1 MKRKKINVILA
12 ALLSIVMV
20 GSLFA
25 GCGKKA
31 SSDANETLVYNLATD
46 SETIDPALNEAVD
59 GATVVAN
66 NFEGLTRIG
75 DDNKVKPGVAEKWE
89 ISADNLTYTFH
100 LRNNAKWSDGK
111 GVTAKDF
118 EYAWKRALD
127 PKLAA
132 AYAFFLTDHVKNAQ
146 QYYDGKTTWDQ
157 VGIKVKDDYTIE
169 ITLTSPC
176 PYYLQLL
183 AMPIYSPLRQDCIAK
198 SPDNWTQSGDTY
210 IGNGPFQM
218 TKWTHNDSMEWKKNE
233 NYWDASKVKLSTMTW
248 VMVNEA
254 SSALTSWEKGD
265 IDIIETVPGSEA
277 PRLISE
283 KKMEV
288 LPELGTYF
296 LYFNCKKA
304 PFNNPKVREALTL
317 AINRQSIIDAVL
329 KTGQKPAMAMVPYG
343 IYESD
348 GKTDFRTAGGDF
360 FKEDVAKAKQLLAEA
375 GYPDGKK
382 FPTITYLYNTSEA
395 HKAIAEM
402 IQDMWSKNLGIK
414 INLANQEWNVFQKT
428 RKNGDFEVARGGW
441 LADYSDMMTFLDMW
455 EYKNDF
461 NDGKY
466 NNPQYDALVDKA
478 KTETDLKARDTELH
492 DAEKI
497 LIGDYGVCPIYFYVS
512 NLCIKPYIKGLYKTP
527 LATVY
532 FDHAYVDESL
542 KK

>member
-1 MKRKKINVILA
+1 MKKKNLYVILA

-20 GSLFA
+20 GTLFA

-31 SSDANETLVYNLATD
+31 SSSANETLVYNLGTD

-59 GATVVAN
+59 GATVVAA

-75 DDNKVKPGVAEKWE
+75 DDGNVKVGVAEKWE
-89 ISADNLTYTFH
+89 VSSDELTYTFH

-118 EYAWKRALD
+118 LYAWKRALD

-146 QYYDGKTTWDQ
+146 QYYDGKATQDQ
-157 VGIKVKDDYTIE
+157 VGIKSTDDYTIE
-169 ITLTSPC
+169 ITLVAPC

-183 AMPIYSPLRQDCIAK
+183 AMPIYSPLREDCVTK

-210 IGNGPFQM
+210 IGNGPFQL
-218 TKWTHNDSMEWKKNE
+218 TKWTHNDSMEWKKND
-233 NYWDASKVKLSTMTW
+233 NYWDASKVKLTSMTW

-277 PRLISE
+277 PRLEQE

-288 LPELGTYF
+288 LPELGTYY
-296 LYFNCKKA
+296 LYFNTKKA
-304 PFNNPKVREALTL
+304 PFDNVKVREALTL

-343 IYESD
+343 IFESD
-348 GKTDFRTAGGDF
+348 GKTDFRTKGGDY

-375 GYPDGKK
+375 GYPDGKN
-382 FPTITYLYNTSEA
+382 FPQITYLYNTSEA
-395 HKAIAEM
+395 HKKIAEM

-428 RKNGDFEVARGGW
+428 RKNGDFQVARGGW

-466 NNPQYDALVDKA
+466 NNPKYDALIDQA
-478 KTETDLKARDTELH
+478 KVETDLKKRDQELH
-492 DAEKI
+492 DAEGI
-497 LIGDYGVCPIYFYVS
+497 LMNDYGVCPIYFYVS
-512 NLCIKPYIKGLYKTP
+512 NLCIKPYVKGVYKTV